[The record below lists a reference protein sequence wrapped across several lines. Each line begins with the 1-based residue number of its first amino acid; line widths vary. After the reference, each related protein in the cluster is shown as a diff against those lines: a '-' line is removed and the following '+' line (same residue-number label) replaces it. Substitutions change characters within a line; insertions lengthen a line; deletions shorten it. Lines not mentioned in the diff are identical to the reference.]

1 PGLRVCIRLAG
12 AKAFSPAVRL
22 STVIEFSG
30 AGRMPVAPKST
41 QELEPQSSVPAPVR
55 AQVREQLDRLLAHSL
70 FANSKRYPALLAYV
84 VEQTLLGNAA
94 DLKERSIGIEVFGRA
109 PTYDANADPI
119 VRITAGE
126 VRKRLSQYY
135 YGHAHRSELVIELPI
150 GSYVPVCH
158 FTDAPTPTDTV
169 ESAPL
174 LAPEFATPLPAAET
188 APASPHPRFLWPF
201 IVATALLAGV
211 AGAAVGWRMHR
222 PASPPPPSS
231 IDRFWQPFIASANPA
246 TFCLGE
252 PGKVLNTTSLDNFN
266 APAPQPLLQP
276 QPAKPDRPRLSGSLA
291 LADVITLTRAA
302 AALEA
307 RHKTFR
313 VVAASTAS
321 FAQLREG
328 PIVLIGA
335 LDNIWTLRVTQKLRF
350 GFESK
355 DGDAR
360 IVDRKNPGDTSWTAA
375 WNRPGQS
382 FSRDYAIVARIHDH
396 VTGQPV
402 VIAAGISEEGTQ
414 AAGEILYNPLL
425 LNALLAHAP
434 QDWEQ
439 KNLEGVIE
447 TQITQGHPGP
457 PQVLAVDTW

>member
-1 PGLRVCIRLAG
+1 
-12 AKAFSPAVRL
+12 
-22 STVIEFSG
+22 
-30 AGRMPVAPKST
+30 MPVAPKST
-41 QELEPQSSVPAPVR
+41 QELDQQSSVPDPSQLRAPVP
-55 AQVREQLDRLLAHSL
+55 AQIREQLDRLLAHSL

-135 YGHAHRSELVIELPI
+135 YGHAHASELVIELPI
-150 GSYVPVCH
+150 GSYVPVFH
-158 FTDAPTPTDTV
+158 PADAPADIVEPAPVLVPEPT
-169 ESAPL
+169 A
-174 LAPEFATPLPAAET
+174 PLPAAET
-188 APASPHPRFLWPF
+188 APASPHLRFLWPF

-211 AGAAVGWRMHR
+211 SGAAVGWRMHR
-222 PASPPPPSS
+222 PAPPPPPSS

-252 PGKVLNTTSLDNFN
+252 PGKDLDTASLDNYN
-266 APAPQPLLQP
+266 APAPQPQLQP
-276 QPAKPDRPRLSGSLA
+276 QPANSAGRPRLRGSLA

-355 DGDAR
+355 DGDTR
-360 IVDRKNPGDTSWTAA
+360 IVDRRNPGDASWTSIR
-375 WNRPGQS
+375 NRPSQNI
-382 FSRDYAIVARIHDH
+382 SRDYAIVARIHDH

-439 KNLEGVIE
+439 KNLEAVIE
-447 TQITQGHPGP
+447 TQIIQGHPGP
-457 PQVLAVDTW
+457 PQILAVETW